1 MDITTEQ
8 VKALRDKTGISIMQC
23 KSALEEANGDV
34 EKAVIIL
41 RKKGTAAVA
50 KKSDRDLAAGV
61 IQAYIHNTNQVGALI
76 MLSCETDFVSKNPDF
91 VSLARD
97 IAMHAAAS
105 NSAFISRDDVTED
118 KIAAA
123 RSVFEDEAK
132 DKSEEMRAKIVE
144 GKLDSFLKDS
154 VLLDQSF
161 IKNPD
166 VTIQGLIEEA
176 THKFGERI
184 EVSKLERFAIS
195 D

>member
-1 MDITTEQ
+1 MDITTDQ
-8 VKALRDKTGISIMQC
+8 IKALRDKTGISIMQC
-23 KSALEEANGDV
+23 KSALEEAEGDV
-34 EKAVIIL
+34 EKAVVIL

-50 KKSDRDLAAGV
+50 KKSDRDLGAGV
-61 IQAYIHNTNQVGALI
+61 VQAYIHNTNQVGTLV

-91 VSLARD
+91 IELARD

-105 NSAFISRDDVTED
+105 TPSFIGRDEVTED
-118 KIAAA
+118 KIATA
-123 RSVFEDEAK
+123 RSVFEGQAA
-132 DKSEEMRAKIVE
+132 DKPEEMRAKIVE
-144 GKLDSFLKDS
+144 GKLDSYLKES
-154 VLLDQSF
+154 VLLEQPF

-166 VTIQGLIEEA
+166 LTVQGLIEEA